1 MELYFH
7 QVRETFHLMNDK
19 ISYIMKVLSNG
30 MLAQMYFGKG
40 IADRPLFDY
49 LLELSYT
56 IFHDEPALSR
66 SARIPS
72 PVPHPTGAWCLARP
86 SPTDFT
92 QPLVGYRF
100 RVYRGQS
107 AQDRAHRAVYRR
119 EIVRT

>member
-66 SARIPS
+66 SARF
-72 PVPHPTGAWCLARP
+72 HRLYRTRLARG
-86 SPTDFT
+86 
-92 QPLVGYRF
+92 VWR
-100 RVYRGQS
+100 
-107 AQDRAHRAVYRR
+107 DRPRPILLNHG
-119 EIVRT
+119 